1 VESLTFDIVL
11 VLFVLAVTVILFITE
26 KLRVDVIAIMVM
38 IALPWLGLVTPAEA
52 FAGFSGNAVM
62 SIIAV
67 MIIGSAMDRTGV
79 MNSVAGKLNA
89 MAGNSESRLL
99 AVVSAMV
106 GVVSAFMQNV
116 GSIALFLPA
125 VLKICRQNSIS
136 PSRLLMPIGFSAI
149 LGGTL
154 TMVGSGPLIIL
165 NDLLRS
171 GGYEPFGLFSV
182 TPVGM
187 VLLAAG
193 IVYFVVLGKFV
204 LPSGA
209 EGEDVLSPQLKLIRN
224 RNIPHLV
231 FRCFVPANSPLIDKT
246 REEAGLFANY
256 GLYLERIKE
265 ESREVHAPWRYNT
278 FSSNS
283 ELYLL
288 GNLEDVMDFA
298 EDWGLELQSRDSED
312 ILSSGESGFAEMMV
326 LPGAEISGS
335 TLREIALRRS
345 FGVEPLE
352 MVNTEGSVFTHFPDV
367 KIGAGD
373 IVIVEGPWYN
383 LQKMVASGN
392 FASLTP
398 LQKSVRKNKIWPA
411 LFFFVTAIV
420 LALSGFPLSLSLL
433 SGALGMIL
441 FGVIRIDE
449 AYQAVDWRTVFLLAG
464 LIPLGTAMEK
474 TGAAAFVAGG
484 IMHVLS
490 GSHPLFILGATG
502 ILATVFSLFMSNV
515 AATVL
520 LVPLVMIMG
529 NSAGIDPRGLAL
541 LAGVCASNSFILPTH
556 QVNAML
562 MSAGGYRNA
571 DYMRAGGI
579 MTAVFLV
586 IAVFFVYLL
595 FV

>member
-1 VESLTFDIVL
+1 MEGLTFDIIL
-11 VLFVLAVTVILFITE
+11 VLFVLGVTVILFVTE

-38 IALPWLGLVTPAEA
+38 LALPWLGLVTPEEA

-67 MIIGSAMDRTGV
+67 MIIGSAMDRTGI

-89 MAGNSESRLL
+89 LAGNSESRLL

-106 GVVSAFMQNV
+106 GVVSAFLQNV

-165 NDLLRS
+165 NDLMRS

-231 FRCFVPANSPLIDKT
+231 FRCFVPANSPLIGKT
-246 REEAGLFANY
+246 REEAGLFSNY

-265 ESREVHAPWRYNT
+265 EGREVHAPWRYST
-278 FSSNS
+278 FSCKS

-326 LPGAEISGS
+326 LPGAELSGKS
-335 TLREIALRRS
+335 LRETALRKT

-352 MVNTEGSVFTHFPDV
+352 MVNTEGSVFTHFPDEV
-367 KIGAGD
+367 IGAGD
-373 IVIVEGPWYN
+373 IIIVEGPWDN
-383 LQKMVASGN
+383 LEKMISSGN
-392 FASLTP
+392 FATLTP
-398 LQKSVRKNKIWPA
+398 LQKSVRKNKLLPA
-411 LFFFVTAIV
+411 LFFFVAAIA

-484 IMHVLS
+484 IMNVLS
-490 GSHPLFILGATG
+490 ESHPLFILGATG
-502 ILATVFSLFMSNV
+502 ILSTVFSLFMSNV

-529 NSAGIDPRGLAL
+529 DTAGIDPRGLAL

-571 DYMRAGGI
+571 DYMKAGGI
-579 MTAVFLV
+579 MTVVFLV
-586 IAVFFVYLL
+586 IAVFFIYFM